1 MMGTIG
7 GTTHRNKPW
16 VLRHCTAFSID
27 AGTVSPAS
35 LDASTGFTDVRS
47 VVKPMRTRRSRLYR
61 KVNLTCFWACI
72 PADVE
77 VRMHFWNVKL
87 FELFE

>member
-1 MMGTIG
+1 MGTIG

-16 VLRHCTAFSID
+16 VLRHCTYRSFDGRRYRFTGKPGHID
-27 AGTVSPAS
+27 W
-35 LDASTGFTDVRS
+35 FTDVGS
-47 VVKPMRTRRSRLYR
+47 VVKPIRTRRNRLYR
-61 KVNLTCFWACI
+61 KVNPTCFWACI
-72 PADVE
+72 PADVD